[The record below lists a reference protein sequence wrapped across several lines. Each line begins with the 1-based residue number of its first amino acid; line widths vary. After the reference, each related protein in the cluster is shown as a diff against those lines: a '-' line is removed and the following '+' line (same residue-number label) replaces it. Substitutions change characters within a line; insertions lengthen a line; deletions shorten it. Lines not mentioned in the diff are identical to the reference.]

1 MLLCKVGGSLL
12 INQEKISKD
21 IFEDTLMRIFKL
33 NLKKGKLR
41 YELLDLMKKN
51 MKNIDEIKS
60 IYEIKKILNYFL
72 KEL

>member
-1 MLLCKVGGSLL
+1 
-12 INQEKISKD
+12 
-21 IFEDTLMRIFKL
+21 MRIFKL